1 MRAPIN
7 ERKEFKSI
15 GLPPRLWEFAKTV
28 GQGQY
33 ANGIRYIVELTYK
46 QEQLCTTQ
54 VSSHPG
60 ADCKGTEG

>member
-7 ERKEFKSI
+7 ERKEFKSV

-33 ANGIRYIVELTYK
+33 ANGIRYIIELTYE
-46 QEQLCTTQ
+46 QEQLRTEKL
-54 VSSHPG
+54 SSHPG
-60 ADCKGTEG
+60 ADSKGIEG

>member
-46 QEQLCTTQ
+46 QEQLCITQ
-54 VSSHPG
+54 VPPQPRT
-60 ADCKGTEG
+60 DNEGIEN

>member
-33 ANGIRYIVELTYK
+33 ANGIRYIVEIAYK
-46 QEQLCTTQ
+46 QERLQEEDSPNQCGTGSQRTT
-54 VSSHPG
+54 
-60 ADCKGTEG
+60 D